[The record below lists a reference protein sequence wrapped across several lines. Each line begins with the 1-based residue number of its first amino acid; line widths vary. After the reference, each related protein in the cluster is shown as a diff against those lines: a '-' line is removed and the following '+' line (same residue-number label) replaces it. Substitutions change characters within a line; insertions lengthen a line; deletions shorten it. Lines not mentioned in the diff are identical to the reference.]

1 MKNFSHDTR
10 SYRTWLLGLLCSSLL
25 GMFTCGLA
33 LAQISGSVVIARID
47 GTINPATDDY
57 LRTSLQKAH
66 EEKARLFVLFM
77 NTPGGLLP
85 SMQSMVSR
93 LLESDIPSVV
103 YVHPSGGGA
112 ISAGVFITLAGN
124 ISVMAPGTS
133 IGAAHPVSGDGQE
146 MTADVRAKLENFAAT
161 LAKSIAERR
170 GKNVEW
176 AEKAVRESVAIT
188 ANEAQEKGVIDFIA
202 PDLDNL
208 LAQLESRTVSI
219 KGNTIALTGV
229 KDSPRREFPM
239 SFKQIIINI
248 LADPNIA
255 ILLGLAAM
263 LGLGLEFYHPG
274 ALFPGIIGAVCL
286 ILSLTSVQVLP
297 INYGGIALL
306 VLSVVFFVVEMTM
319 PTFGIWGFAGIISL
333 ILGSIY
339 VVDTDMVWSVE
350 GFQVNYLLI
359 GSIAG
364 FVGLAI
370 LAVGML
376 VIKDRKRPVFT
387 GREGMVGKVGT
398 VRSAFVENSIGEKEG
413 KIFVSGEI
421 WSAVLDAKSAAI
433 AVGDKVVV
441 NAVDDTELKLVV
453 GTKPVR
459 DSSFVA

>member
-1 MKNFSHDTR
+1 
-10 SYRTWLLGLLCSSLL
+10 
-25 GMFTCGLA
+25 
-33 LAQISGSVVIARID
+33 
-47 GTINPATDDY
+47 
-57 LRTSLQKAH
+57 
-66 EEKARLFVLFM
+66 
-77 NTPGGLLP
+77 
-85 SMQSMVSR
+85 
-93 LLESDIPSVV
+93 
-103 YVHPSGGGA
+103 
-112 ISAGVFITLAGN
+112 
-124 ISVMAPGTS
+124 
-133 IGAAHPVSGDGQE
+133 
-146 MTADVRAKLENFAAT
+146 
-161 LAKSIAERR
+161 
-170 GKNVEW
+170 
-176 AEKAVRESVAIT
+176 
-188 ANEAQEKGVIDFIA
+188 
-202 PDLDNL
+202 
-208 LAQLESRTVSI
+208 
-219 KGNTIALTGV
+219 
-229 KDSPRREFPM
+229 M